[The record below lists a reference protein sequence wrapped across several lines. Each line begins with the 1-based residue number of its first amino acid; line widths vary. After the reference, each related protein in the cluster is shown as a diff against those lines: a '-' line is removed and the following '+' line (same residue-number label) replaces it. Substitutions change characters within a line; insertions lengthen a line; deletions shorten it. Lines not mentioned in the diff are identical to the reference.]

1 MVYFLFS
8 SRRRHTRCALVTGVQ
23 TCALPICCSRV
34 KNSCARPT
42 ASLKPKARPMSV
54 DVTELLMTPSTIGS
68 LLAGV
73 GALGSIVAGA
83 TLLVPKISRKLM
95 PLPKESRLVDFLPF
109 EAMMADGK
117 TITTKR
123 GELLQIIRI
132 DGDELQVTKENEQ
145 TGRAACR
152 ERV

>member
-1 MVYFLFS
+1 
-8 SRRRHTRCALVTGVQ
+8 
-23 TCALPICCSRV
+23 
-34 KNSCARPT
+34 
-42 ASLKPKARPMSV
+42 MSV

-123 GELLQIIRI
+123 GDLVQIIRI
-132 DGDELQVTKENEQ
+132 AGAELQVTNENERSEEHTSELQ
-145 TGRAACR
+145 SLMRSSYGVICSQKKK
-152 ERV
+152 

>member
-1 MVYFLFS
+1 MEFRRVLVRS
-8 SRRRHTRCALVTGVQ
+8 SKSLIST
-23 TCALPICCSRV
+23 ICCSRV

-123 GELLQIIRI
+123 GDLVQIIRI
-132 DGDELQVTKENEQ
+132 AGAELQVTNENEQ
-145 TGRAACR
+145 IGRAH
-152 ERV
+152 V

>member
-1 MVYFLFS
+1 
-8 SRRRHTRCALVTGVQ
+8 
-23 TCALPICCSRV
+23 
-34 KNSCARPT
+34 
-42 ASLKPKARPMSV
+42 MSV

-123 GELLQIIRI
+123 GNIVRSEAGRV
-132 DGDELQVTKENEQ
+132 GKE
-145 TGRAACR
+145 GVSKCR
-152 ERV
+152 SRWMPYHKK